1 MNIDVDGLI
10 LGLGDYPENN
20 NMELCDALIDILIQC
35 AREFIDHPKALKLF
49 GHFVGRLNMK
59 DPSRTKVGFSRDDMR
74 YALNDKY
81 LNGIDEITRVLTSP
95 LFLESSYVENGKTI
109 TPKIYKP
116 LLEAGWVE
124 IDGEIDRYVIGIIDT
139 KERLDVFFNL
149 NFYYGSKLGFFNKIG
164 NTKNDGRAMVFYL
177 YLLKHCRNNYWKEIA
192 WKDNKKDKR
201 FCWTWNESFEFLSGL
216 LAFSDNRACRK
227 FTDEVIKPIC
237 KKINENSEFEVYVK
251 TVAMN
256 SGSSHKIIGYEIA
269 FCKKA
274 NLITSKAVKNVNEAK
289 AAEISDNNIDDDLLC
304 KIKET
309 VSSPILTRL
318 TDLCISNCYKQLR
331 NKLGKSD
338 DDFQA
343 VCRVFNQV
351 LITVELYDEKIKTW
365 NKKHIAKKY
374 ALTGK
379 KEDKDVLFGETFID
393 LIKNI
398 LIPHKEEFIILMNCS
413 SGTKYENFIHNYV
426 DENQSEFMK
435 AIDFMAEKGYPV
447 KRISDDELHILLSA
461 YFTACLEPLVHDYD
475 EELIEKYLSTVQE
488 FFMPGWLKIMGLQ

>member
-365 NKKHIAKKY
+365 NKNHP
-374 ALTGK
+374 
-379 KEDKDVLFGETFID
+379 DKPKREIKDYVLYVN
-393 LIKNI
+393 K
-398 LIPHKEEFIILMNCS
+398 CVS
-413 SGTKYENFIHNYV
+413 NYV
-426 DENQSEFMK
+426 NDKVKIDSRWNPRKTGAEAGITVESQPENNQGTPLEKSSK
-435 AIDFMAEKGYPV
+435 DDDSHDF
-447 KRISDDELHILLSA
+447 SDPILDL
-461 YFTACLEPLVHDYD
+461 FHCHWD
-475 EELIEKYLSTVQE
+475 EEEEDL
-488 FFMPGWLKIMGLQ
+488 